1 MLLANT
7 IRDITFGNNELTAIM
22 DSDNIFKDFNIDPKN
37 ELSIK
42 MEDKDFIILVSYD
55 IKAQKITRIE
65 GFACNKTSYKAYMC
79 KIDPQTSKKIIKKI
93 KGELKND
100 RY

>member
-7 IRDITFGNNELTAIM
+7 IRDIIFGNDELTAVV
-22 DSDNIFKDFNIDPKN
+22 DSNNIFQDFNIDIAD

-55 IKAQKITRIE
+55 IKAQKIKRIE
-65 GFACNKTSYKAYMC
+65 GYAYKNSSYRVYMC
-79 KIDPQTSKKIIKKI
+79 NIDPQTQNKIITKF
-93 KGELKND
+93 KGELKDD